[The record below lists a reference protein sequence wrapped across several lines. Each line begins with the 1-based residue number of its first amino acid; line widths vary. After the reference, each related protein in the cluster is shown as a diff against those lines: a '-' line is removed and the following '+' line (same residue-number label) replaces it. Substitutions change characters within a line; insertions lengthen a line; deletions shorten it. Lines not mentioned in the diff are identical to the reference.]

1 VEKIEVDKVVDPG
14 EAGKR
19 LLIAKVLGILQKV
32 MPSEVDI
39 E

>member
-1 VEKIEVDKVVDPG
+1 MDKVVDAG

-32 MPSEVDI
+32 IPSEVDI